1 MRRGTTPT
9 INITVDSDLT
19 GYVIYLTFRQNDGQ
33 SITKTNDALNID
45 VDDDKTFIDCTLT
58 QEETLMFNPPNC
70 IEVQIRAVT
79 PGGQTAVASTIAS
92 IPIERILQ
100 DGVLN
105 GS

>member
-33 SITKTNDALNID
+33 SITKTNDDLNID

-58 QEETLMFNPPNC
+58 QAETLMFNPPNY